1 MPQIPLFPLGTV
13 LMPGA
18 RLQLRI
24 FEPRYLTMLRD
35 LIRDPED
42 VRRFGV
48 VAIRAG
54 VEVGTDQA
62 TDLYGVGCS
71 AVLERL
77 APMDHS
83 TYGLVARGQR
93 RFSLD
98 AVDSSAGTLYPT
110 ADITWLAERTGNS
123 DRVQSSARRLRTLL
137 VDYWRVLGVGDLT
150 ADDLDRDP
158 HLLSYQVDEVMVLD
172 VGDRHRLLAAET
184 TEERLSVAL
193 RLLRRETELVSQL
206 GAVPHRPDRGPT
218 NLN

>member
-1 MPQIPLFPLGTV
+1 M
-13 LMPGA
+13 
-18 RLQLRI
+18 
-24 FEPRYLTMLRD
+24 
-35 LIRDPED
+35 
-42 VRRFGV
+42 
-48 VAIRAG
+48 
-54 VEVGTDQA
+54 
-62 TDLYGVGCS
+62 
-71 AVLERL
+71 
-77 APMDHS
+77 
-83 TYGLVARGQR
+83 
-93 RFSLD
+93 
-98 AVDSSAGTLYPT
+98 T

-150 ADDLDRDP
+150 ADDLDQDP